1 MSFEQSLTRLDEI
14 VKQLESGTAPLE
26 QSMKLYEEG
35 IALVRFCS
43 GELEIWLR
51 KIGESS
57 VANKVSGIPHNASS
71 LQKLYKV
78 FGLNPVHTEEEI
90 RRLF

>member
-1 MSFEQSLTRLDEI
+1 MSFEQSLARLDEI

-43 GELEIWLR
+43 GELDRTEAKIKVLR
-51 KIGESS
+51 
-57 VANKVSGIPHNASS
+57 SGGDGGVTASD
-71 LQKLYKV
+71 LDME
-78 FGLNPVHTEEEI
+78 GTGN
-90 RRLF
+90 

>member
-14 VKQLESGTAPLE
+14 VKLLESGTAPLE

-43 GELEIWLR
+43 GELDRTEAKIKVLR
-51 KIGESS
+51 
-57 VANKVSGIPHNASS
+57 SGGDGGVTASD
-71 LQKLYKV
+71 LD
-78 FGLNPVHTEEEI
+78 TEGTGN
-90 RRLF
+90 

>member
-1 MSFEQSLTRLDEI
+1 MSFEQSLARLDEI

-43 GELEIWLR
+43 GELDRTEAKIKVLR
-51 KIGESS
+51 SGGDGGV
-57 VANKVSGIPHNASS
+57 VASDLDKEGTGN
-71 LQKLYKV
+71 
-78 FGLNPVHTEEEI
+78 
-90 RRLF
+90 

>member
-1 MSFEQSLTRLDEI
+1 MSFEQSLARLDEI

-43 GELEIWLR
+43 GELDRTEAKIKVLR
-51 KIGESS
+51 NGGDGG
-57 VANKVSGIPHNASS
+57 VTASD
-71 LQKLYKV
+71 LD
-78 FGLNPVHTEEEI
+78 TEGTGN
-90 RRLF
+90 

>member
-35 IALVRFCS
+35 VGLLRNCNEQLDSAEQKVKILKISPDGLKAHLEPFDAE
-43 GELEIWLR
+43 GEE
-51 KIGESS
+51 
-57 VANKVSGIPHNASS
+57 
-71 LQKLYKV
+71 
-78 FGLNPVHTEEEI
+78 
-90 RRLF
+90 